1 MPQTHS
7 YSDLQALLETYMSQ
21 EDIEFIHSVYL
32 FAKNAHDGQMRKSG
46 EPYIIHPIAVS
57 FILADRHL
65 DSRVI
70 AAALLHDVVEDTP
83 HTSEE
88 ISELFGKDIA
98 KIVDG
103 VTKLGSI
110 KGYSLDD
117 QQAENHRKL
126 ILSAAED
133 TRVLLVKL
141 ADRMHNIKTLG
152 FMNENK
158 QKIIANET
166 LEVYAPI
173 AHRLGMYKM
182 KWELED
188 LSFKVVNPTEYTKIA
203 KKLQMKR
210 EERDEIVLK
219 EVDNLEKLF
228 TINDINV
235 KITGRSKH
243 IYSIYR
249 KITEKGQ
256 LFEELTD
263 LFAFRIITNSIADC
277 YSVLG
282 ILHEN
287 YKPVPMRFKDYIPT
301 PKHNMYQSI
310 HTTVIASDSIP
321 IEIQIRTQDMDDVA
335 ENGIAAHW
343 LYKNKG
349 DADEI
354 NRKMHEKFDW
364 LRTAKELGGQELNS
378 KEFMNRLK
386 DDHFTKSIFVYT
398 PQGDMIELPEN
409 STVLDFAFYIHSELG
424 YNALSARVNNKV
436 VSLFYKLNI
445 GDVVSVVTTKNSKP
459 EVDWIRKV
467 KTSRAKD
474 KLKKYFKD
482 DQKRIIRNE
491 GRRILLNYFEDY
503 ENVNMKDVLD
513 TDQIY
518 PLMEKFDLGSKDDFL
533 YDVGTGEINIKQIE
547 RYLLKQMDKKKTTLN
562 LPDVL
567 IEDAIE
573 PKTYKL
579 CKKCSPIPGDKI
591 KAVKANDKYSNRY
604 IVHREECYQPFKT
617 NIAHW
622 TDNIYQNA
630 YTVRLA
636 IDFRDKIGG
645 IGEIISIIAEHDIN
659 ITSVY
664 ARGNIN
670 ELGICRVSIQ
680 VKSVEQLK
688 ETIASLKASDI
699 VVSIERRIDEELDEI
714 N

>member
-1 MPQTHS
+1 MES
-7 YSDLQALLETYMSQ
+7 YSELQSLLELYMRQ

-32 FAKNAHDGQMRKSG
+32 FAKNAHEGQMRKSG
-46 EPYIIHPIAVS
+46 DPYIIHPIAVAA
-57 FILADRHL
+57 ILAERKL

-70 AAALLHDVVEDTP
+70 AAALLHDVVEDTEC
-83 HTSEE
+83 TSEE
-88 ISELFGKDIA
+88 IAELFGDDIA

-103 VTKLGSI
+103 VTKLGNI
-110 KGYSLDD
+110 KGYSLDER
-117 QQAENHRKL
+117 QAENHRKL

-152 FMNENK
+152 FMNESK

-188 LSFKVVNPTEYTKIA
+188 MSFKVVNPTEYSRIA

-210 EERDEIVLK
+210 EERDLIVNQ
-219 EVDNLEKLF
+219 EVERLQSLF
-228 TINDINV
+228 EESNV
-235 KITGRSKH
+235 SVTITGRSKH

-256 LFEELTD
+256 IFEELTD

-287 YKPVPMRFKDYIPT
+287 YKPIPMRFKDYIPT

-321 IEIQIRTQDMDDVA
+321 IEVQIRTVEMDEVA
-335 ENGIAAHW
+335 EYGIAAHW
-343 LYKNKG
+343 LYKNSG
-349 DADEI
+349 DAEEVHKSMQNKLSWLTDAKTLEDE
-354 NRKMHEKFDW
+354 D
-364 LRTAKELGGQELNS
+364 LDSL
-378 KEFMNRLK
+378 EFMDRMQA
-386 DDHFTKSIFVYT
+386 DHFSKSIFVYT

-424 YNALSARVNNKV
+424 FQALSARVNNKV
-436 VSLFYKLNI
+436 VSLFYKLSI
-445 GDVVSVVTTKNSKP
+445 GDVVSVITTKNSKP

-467 KTSRAKD
+467 KTTRAKD
-474 KLKKYFKD
+474 ALKKYFKN

-491 GRRILLNYFEDY
+491 GRRLLLDYFLEI
-503 ENVNMKDVLD
+503 ENVNMKEILD
-513 TDQIY
+513 SDRIY
-518 PLMEKFDLGSKDDFL
+518 PLAEKFGIGTRDDFL
-533 YDVGTGEINIKQIE
+533 YEVGIGEIELTAIE
-547 RYLLKQMDKKKTTLN
+547 KTVLKQNDKTLAPK
-562 LPDVL
+562 LPEVI
-567 IEDAIE
+567 IEEAIE
-573 PKTYKL
+573 PKTFIF
-579 CKKCSPIPGDKI
+579 CKRCSPIPGDEI
-591 KAVKANDKYSNRY
+591 KAIRANDKYTNRY
-604 IVHREECYQPFKT
+604 VIHRDECYQPFKV
-617 NIAHW
+617 NAAHW
-622 TDNIYQNA
+622 TDNAYQRA
-630 YTVRLA
+630 YKVRLL
-636 IDFRDKIGG
+636 IDFKDRVGG
-645 IGEIISIIAEHDIN
+645 IGEIIGAIAKHELN

-664 ARGNIN
+664 ARGEIGG
-670 ELGICRVSIQ
+670 LGLCRVSVE
-680 VKSVEQLK
+680 VKSADELKQL
-688 ETIASLKASDI
+688 IASI
-699 VVSIERRIDEELDEI
+699 RECNGVVKVERRIDEENNEY

>member
-1 MPQTHS
+1 MET
-7 YSDLQALLETYMSQ
+7 YSDLQNLLETYMRQ

-32 FAKNAHDGQMRKSG
+32 FAKNAHEGQMRKSG
-46 EPYIIHPIAVS
+46 DPYIIHPVAVAG
-57 FILADRHL
+57 ILAERKL

-70 AAALLHDVVEDTP
+70 AAALLHDVVEDTEY
-83 HTSEE
+83 TYDE
-88 ISELFGKDIA
+88 IKDLFGEDIA

-103 VTKLGSI
+103 VTKLGNI
-110 KGYSLDD
+110 KGYSLDER
-117 QQAENHRKL
+117 QAENHRKL

-152 FMNENK
+152 FMNESK

-188 LSFKVVNPTEYTKIA
+188 MSFKVVNPTEYSKIA

-210 EERDEIVLK
+210 EERDQIVKK
-219 EVDNLEKLF
+219 EVERLQRLF
-228 TINDINV
+228 DIGHIDV
-235 KITGRSKH
+235 TITGRSKH

-287 YKPVPMRFKDYIPT
+287 YKPIPMRFKDYIPT

-310 HTTVIASDSIP
+310 HTTVIAADSIP
-321 IEIQIRTQDMDDVA
+321 MEVQIRTTEMDEVA
-335 ENGIAAHW
+335 EYGIAAHW
-343 LYKNKG
+343 LYKNSG

-354 NRKMHEKFDW
+354 HKSMQNKLSW
-364 LRTAKELGGQELNS
+364 LKDAKDLEGEDLDSL
-378 KEFMNRLK
+378 EFMDRIQS
-386 DDHFTKSIFVYT
+386 DHFSKSIFVYT
-398 PQGDMIELPEN
+398 PKGDMIELPED

-424 YNALSARVNNKV
+424 FQALSARVNNKV

-445 GDVVSVVTTKNSKP
+445 GDVVSVVTTKNAKP

-467 KTSRAKD
+467 KTTRSKD
-474 KLKKYFKD
+474 ALKKYFKN

-491 GRRILLNYFEDY
+491 GRRLLLNYFEDVD
-503 ENVNMKDVLD
+503 NVSMKEIIDSER
-513 TDQIY
+513 IY
-518 PLMEKFDLGSKDDFL
+518 PLAEKFAIGTRDDFL
-533 YDVGTGEINIKQIE
+533 YEVGIGEIELKAIE
-547 RYLLKQMDKKKTTLN
+547 KAVLKQSDKPVVG
-562 LPDVL
+562 LPEVI

-573 PKTYKL
+573 PKTYIF
-579 CKKCSPIPGDKI
+579 CKRCSPIPGDEI
-591 KAVKANDKYSNRY
+591 KAVKANDKYTNRY
-604 IVHREECYQPFKT
+604 VIHRDECYQPFKT
-617 NIAHW
+617 NVAHW
-622 TDNIYQNA
+622 TDNTYQRA
-630 YTVRLA
+630 YKVRLL
-636 IDFRDKIGG
+636 IEFKDKVGG
-645 IGEIISIIAEHDIN
+645 IGEIIAAIAKHNIN

-664 ARGNIN
+664 ARGEIN
-670 ELGICRVSIQ
+670 GLGLCRVSIE
-680 VKSVEQLK
+680 VKSQEELK
-688 ETIASLKASDI
+688 TVNTSIKECEG
-699 VVSIERRIDEELDEI
+699 VVKVERRIDEEQDA
-714 N
+714 NY